1 MHQAV
6 SIIKSIVLYLSVIRI
21 KGYVMLVGYKPAVFV
36 SSTCFDLSQIRTDV
50 KSHIELLGLD
60 PVLSEFQSFPVNP
73 SQDTIRNC
81 RDNVKNRADIFILII
96 GGRYGYQHKSGKS
109 VTNLEYIEAKNKGI
123 PIYIFISK
131 EILNILPVWQKNKE
145 GDFTSFVDTPKLFEF
160 IDDLRNI
167 SENWVFP
174 FESSQ
179 DINSIIKQQFPY
191 LFMDALNIKRKV
203 EKQGLNVDDKKYC
216 SQSLQILI
224 NKDAGWE
231 YRLFAEL
238 LKTYIQQ
245 LQEKRRDLEYG
256 ISFGRKINFDNV
268 TDLTSWLVNHISEI
282 SYTTQLL
289 EKLTNE
295 GLPVAFGKPGE
306 PGDEKYIQ
314 YVAQRMS
321 EIYGKFIDWSLEL
334 ITLNVVDEFLE
345 LVNLVSKLA
354 SNCIEEIEDFS
365 TKAHNQINDALD
377 NLNNTEEKTI
387 NLNLTLTIPSDITIK
402 INEETERLR
411 KLF

>member
-1 MHQAV
+1 
-6 SIIKSIVLYLSVIRI
+6 
-21 KGYVMLVGYKPAVFV
+21 MLM
-36 SSTCFDLSQIRTDV
+36 T
-50 KSHIELLGLD
+50 
-60 PVLSEFQSFPVNP
+60 
-73 SQDTIRNC
+73 
-81 RDNVKNRADIFILII
+81 KNI
-96 GGRYGYQHKSGKS
+96 
-109 VTNLEYIEAKNKGI
+109 
-123 PIYIFISK
+123 
-131 EILNILPVWQKNKE
+131 
-145 GDFTSFVDTPKLFEF
+145 
-160 IDDLRNI
+160 
-167 SENWVFP
+167 
-174 FESSQ
+174 
-179 DINSIIKQQFPY
+179 
-191 LFMDALNIKRKV
+191 
-203 EKQGLNVDDKKYC
+203 C

-354 SNCIEEIEDFS
+354 SNCIEEIEDFL

-387 NLNLTLTIPSDITIK
+387 NLNLTLTISSDITIK